1 VSSPLPPANLDPALD
16 LAAVLDPDRVAR
28 RFARRWPDVTAC
40 ALEHARWSPGVECVT
55 SHRLALAPAGD
66 GARFT
71 IGVVT
76 VTPDGVRHRLF
87 AEDPALPG
95 VAAAL
100 DTTAMRAWL
109 SERVGR
115 RVGIESAAVVR
126 YRAGSR
132 CVIRYRLTDAAHTT
146 VYGKLLCAGE
156 FDVLASAARAL
167 GDLAAPLVG
176 VDPTLRLVVQGD
188 AGDRSLA
195 ALGADPA
202 SLARVRS
209 GGALLAR
216 LHGPGSPG
224 GAPRTL
230 DGDVEA
236 LRLHLPSLGRVSAP
250 AAALAA
256 EGTDRLARIP
266 PVRGLRPAHGA
277 FRLDQ
282 VHLGAA
288 GASLID
294 LDSYCRAEPARD
306 LGNALAYLRWRAI
319 RRPDAAADAAAIAA
333 ALLDGYAERAPSP
346 VDGDRLAIHEA
357 AALLKI
363 AGRRCQRLAVAEWEH
378 LETLVSAALERL
390 ATPAGQK
397 VEV

>member
-1 VSSPLPPANLDPALD
+1 VNYPLPPAHLDLALD

-28 RFARRWPDVTAC
+28 RFAQRWPDVTASV
-40 ALEHARWSPGVECVT
+40 LEHARWSPGVECVT

-66 GARFT
+66 DARST

-87 AEDPALPG
+87 SEDPALPG
-95 VAAAL
+95 LDAAL
-100 DTTAMRAWL
+100 TTAMRAWL
-109 SERVGR
+109 SERLGR
-115 RVGIESAAVVR
+115 RVGIESAVVVR

-132 CVIRYRLTDAAHTT
+132 CVIRYRLRDAARTT
-146 VYGKLLCAGE
+146 VYGKLLCPAE
-156 FDVLASAARAL
+156 FDVLVSAARAL
-167 GDLAAPLVG
+167 DDLAAPLVG
-176 VDPTLRLVVQGD
+176 IDPSLRLVVHAD

-202 SLARVRS
+202 SLAGVRS

-216 LHGPGSPG
+216 LHGLGSRG
-224 GAPRTL
+224 GAPRAL

-236 LRLHLPSLGRVSAP
+236 LRRSLPALRRVSAP

-256 EGTDRLARIP
+256 EGIDRLARVP
-266 PVRGLRPAHGA
+266 ASGGLRPAHGA

-319 RRPDAAADAAAIAA
+319 RRPEAADDAAAIAT
-333 ALLDGYAERAPSP
+333 ALLDGYAQRAPAP
-346 VDGDRLAIHEA
+346 VDGERLAIHEA

-363 AGRRCQRLAVAEWEH
+363 AGRRCHRLAVAEWTH

-390 ATPAGQK
+390 ATPAAGT
-397 VEV
+397 VAR